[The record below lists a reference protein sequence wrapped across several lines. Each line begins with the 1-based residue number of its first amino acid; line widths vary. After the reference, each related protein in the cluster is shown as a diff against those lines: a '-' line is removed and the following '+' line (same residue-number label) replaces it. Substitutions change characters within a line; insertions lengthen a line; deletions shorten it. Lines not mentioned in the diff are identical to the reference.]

1 MYNCDLTL
9 IKMRNKGYAKAK
21 KALNNKIE
29 LEQIV
34 DGVISGEI
42 SEDVRGSTFGKL
54 RCLMSGAFRL
64 ASLRKKTNTD
74 IVEISQEE
82 KGDKIK

>member
-1 MYNCDLTL
+1 
-9 IKMRNKGYAKAK
+9 MRNKGYAKAK

-64 ASLRKKTNTD
+64 ASLRKKTNTVN
-74 IVEISQEE
+74 VEISQEE

>member
-1 MYNCDLTL
+1 
-9 IKMRNKGYAKAK
+9 MRNKGYAKAK
-21 KALNNKIE
+21 KVLNNKIE
-29 LEQIV
+29 LEQII

-64 ASLRKKTNTD
+64 ASLRKKTNTVT
-74 IVEISQEE
+74 VEISQEE

>member
-21 KALNNKIE
+21 KVLNNKVE

-64 ASLRKKTNTD
+64 ASLRKKTNT
-74 IVEISQEE
+74 VTEISQEE